1 MRAGAKW
8 RGESTV
14 YRSFEDR
21 VAVVTGAAQGIG
33 LGIAERFV
41 REKVGGIAILDWN
54 ADAVEAAGE
63 RLRAMGGGKV
73 LALRCD
79 VSDYGA
85 VAEVMGRIEAEFGR
99 IDILV
104 NNAGITRDA
113 MFHKMTA
120 EQWRAVVD
128 VNLNGT
134 FNCTHSV
141 INGMRDR
148 GFGRIVS
155 IASTSA
161 YGNVGQANYAA
172 SKAAIIGFMKTLA
185 KEGARKGITANAIA
199 PDFIDTDMMRA
210 VPADFLERRILEA
223 PMRRMGSVDELAS
236 ACVFLASDEASY
248 VSGVCLD
255 CTGAIRT

>member
-1 MRAGAKW
+1 MKGAAIMYNGFAGKI
-8 RGESTV
+8 
-14 YRSFEDR
+14 
-21 VAVVTGAAQGIG
+21 AVVTGAAQGIG
-33 LGIAERFV
+33 LGIARRFMQ
-41 REKVGGIAILDWN
+41 EKIGGLAILDWN
-54 ADAVEAAGE
+54 EDAVAAAGQV
-63 RLRAMGGGKV
+63 LQQMGDSKV
-73 LALRCD
+73 LALKCD
-79 VSDYGA
+79 VADYHMVAA
-85 VAEVMGRIEAEFGR
+85 VMKQIEQEFGR

-113 MFHKMTA
+113 MFHKMTL
-120 EQWRAVVD
+120 EQWNAVIN

-134 FNCTHSV
+134 FHCTHCV

-148 GFGRIVS
+148 GYGRIIS

-172 SKAAIIGFMKTLA
+172 TKAAIIGFMKTLA

-210 VPADFLERRILEA
+210 VPKDFLERRLKEA
-223 PMRRMGSVDELAS
+223 PMQRMGTIEELAS
-236 ACVFLASDEASY
+236 ACMFLASDEASY